1 MGQRWRTSLLG
12 FIGALGM
19 IFLTRIIASA
29 RIIVLPT
36 VRDTSLIPRAYEVV
50 NYEDQGEV
58 STSSVN

>member
-19 IFLTRIIASA
+19 IFFTGIIASA